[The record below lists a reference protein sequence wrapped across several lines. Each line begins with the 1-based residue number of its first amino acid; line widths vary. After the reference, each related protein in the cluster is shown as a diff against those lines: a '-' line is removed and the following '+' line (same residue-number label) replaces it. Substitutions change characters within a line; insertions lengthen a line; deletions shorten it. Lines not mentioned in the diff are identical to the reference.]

1 MVHESRWT
9 SFRFSALPSP
19 VFVDA
24 SIHSICAF
32 WIYLKHLSCQNVAI
46 LGFCNFVC
54 VNVEMKLEMVSFHG
68 EKCWSL
74 ERTRQ
79 FHSFSTALRFDS
91 NSTGC
96 DRMINRW
103 FTGDFWA
110 EKPSQAENGACELS
124 RVNQRD
130 LEMMQK
136 CNVEFVLDVFR
147 MCRRNA
153 LWSSLIWAVRAAVK
167 SGTWYEP
174 WPGFSGLYG

>member
-1 MVHESRWT
+1 MSPGEP
-9 SFRFSALPSP
+9 ALGFLLCPRRCLLMP
-19 VFVDA
+19 VFILSVRSE
-24 SIHSICAF
+24 SIWSTCLA
-32 WIYLKHLSCQNVAI
+32 KNVAI